1 MLMQLAIVEGLRKDD
16 PTATIKSMKIKGDGF
31 HTWTEDEI
39 AAFETKYPLGTRARL
54 AFALLLYT
62 AQRRGDVI
70 RMGRQHVRAG
80 VLRVRQQKTGM
91 NLEIPLHSALQ
102 AAMDAGPTGDLT
114 FLVTSA
120 GKAFTP
126 AGFGGWFHQVCLDA
140 GLDGCSAHGLRKAAS
155 RRLAEAGCTAHEI
168 MSITGHKTL
177 KEVTRYTA
185 AADRSKLA
193 IVAMNKTATG
203 SVKP

>member
-1 MLMQLAIVEGLRKDD
+1 MIKDVAAEETRLTGLRLGSLSQKLVSAAPCAVMQLAIVEGLRKDD

-31 HTWTEDEI
+31 HTWTEGQI
-39 AAFETKYPLGTRARL
+39 ATFETKHPLGTRARL

-70 RMGRQHVRAG
+70 QMGRRHVSAG

-114 FLVTSA
+114 FLVTRRARRSRRPGSA
-120 GKAFTP
+120 
-126 AGFGGWFHQVCLDA
+126 AGFIQVAWMLVLTA
-140 GLDGCSAHGLRKAAS
+140 CSAHGLRKAAS
-155 RRLAEAGCTAHEI
+155 RHLAEAG
-168 MSITGHKTL
+168 SRL
-177 KEVTRYTA
+177 TRSC
-185 AADRSKLA
+185 RSP
-193 IVAMNKTATG
+193 ATRR
-203 SVKP
+203 